1 MTAKNN
7 RVTKADMI
15 DRVADKSGSTKADA
29 KRALDAMLD
38 VVQETLTKGDK
49 ITLTGF
55 GTFEVRHTKARKGVN
70 PQTGAKI
77 DIAAKKRPAFKAG
90 AVLKKS
96 VDGK

>member
-1 MTAKNN
+1 MAKND
-7 RVTKADMI
+7 RVTKSDMI
-15 DRVADKSGSTKADA
+15 DRVAEKSGSTKADA

-38 VVQETLTKGDK
+38 VVQGTLSKGDK

-90 AVLKKS
+90 AVLKKAVS
-96 VDGK
+96 KK

>member
-1 MTAKNN
+1 MASKND

-15 DRVADKSGSTKADA
+15 DRIAEKSGSTKADA
-29 KRALDAMLD
+29 KRVLDAMLEVIQD
-38 VVQETLTKGDK
+38 TLTKGDK

-90 AVLKKS
+90 AVLKKA
-96 VDGK
+96 VGG